1 MLRIGTWNVEYASP
15 AKNREGLAL
24 IQGADADIWV
34 LTEGGLELG
43 SSSSRPFRLEDPVG
57 IVERL
62 RDAEEA
68 DGGDSLRDPENRS
81 QRATYREPRRT
92 AR

>member
-43 SSSSRPFRLEDPVG
+43 SSY
-57 IVERL
+57 
-62 RDAEEA
+62 DA
-68 DGGDSLRDPENRS
+68 GNWIGDCLIW
-81 QRATYREPRRT
+81 
-92 AR
+92 